1 MFRVVT
7 GYVCIHMVSIG
18 VFTPYF
24 AQDRLCDCS
33 YLFRALYPIR
43 GSFFF
48 ALVLLSGWGYSSA
61 MTLSAKNSL
70 HFLYALKEI
79 CGIYCHLSCILCI
92 IIRKYFS
99 FVSYL

>member
-1 MFRVVT
+1 MKLIIFRVVT
-7 GYVCIHMVSIG
+7 GYVCIRMVSIG

-33 YLFRALYPIR
+33 YLLRARYPIQ

-61 MTLSAKNSL
+61 DIEYQEFTVFSLCSERDLRNLLSPLMYPMHNYKKV
-70 HFLYALKEI
+70 F
-79 CGIYCHLSCILCI
+79 
-92 IIRKYFS
+92 
-99 FVSYL
+99 